1 MRQTILTA
9 AAACCGFLA
18 VLTAALFLP
27 QGSLEP
33 RLTLLF
39 KLLTLLLGF
48 ALFAVLLLFGRRRQL
63 QNERIRYNHSLFCAI
78 TENLDEGI
86 AVLTGADRL
95 EVSNARFLQLLDIKS
110 PADAGCSAADILP
123 ENIYRFTAEARRTS
137 GFGSGPPA
145 SQIVAF
151 GQAYLNVHVFPLSGT
166 GRTGAYALI
175 LQDCTKYIL
184 MEENLTGQL
193 EEAHHRMDAKASFL
207 ANVSHELKTPLNAIF
222 GLNHIL
228 EETELD
234 DYQREL
240 VSKIG
245 ISSDCLNERINDML
259 DLSELKKGSFH
270 PKVSSFRLQ
279 DMMDSLYS
287 KYSRPAAH
295 KHILLMENYHFEPE
309 LCICLDRS
317 RVEQILSN
325 LIGNACKFTEVG
337 YVRISVS
344 VLQESKSSVTL
355 KFVVED
361 TGIGILEEEIPNIF
375 KDFYQS
381 ENYLTK
387 QYQGTGIGLPI
398 CKYLAEKMGGTLN
411 AKSRRGLG
419 SSFIFTIT
427 APKHPI
433 EAEEALSSP
442 LDLQGHGE
450 KVLVVEDAPLNYE
463 VVSTL
468 LAKVNIAC
476 HHAASGPE
484 ALSICEEAGD
494 HYYKAIFMDIHMPVM
509 DGYETARRLK
519 KMGYQTP
526 IIALTATSMDA
537 KTQRETQDL
546 FCDFVF
552 KPFKYTQLYNALSP
566 YIDSLPPVQDP
577 CPAPPAEQDSEAS
590 IDARETGSQTMDSG
604 SHVRKTKL
612 PYIGRDIAIE
622 NMGGSRELYEKH
634 LTKFKKTYA
643 GSCDQLRDYL
653 KEGDRIEAKRLAHS
667 VKGLAAT
674 LGLAQLARSAEILE
688 FAITDGIEHLQA
700 EVDAFDGS
708 LAKALED

>member
-1 MRQTILTA
+1 MRQTIFA
-9 AAACCGFLA
+9 AATAFCGFLA
-18 VLTAALFLP
+18 ILIAVLFLP
-27 QGSLEP
+27 HNSLDP
-33 RLTLLF
+33 RLAFLF
-39 KLLTLLLGF
+39 KILTLLLGF
-48 ALFAVLLLFGRRRQL
+48 ALFAALLLFGRRKQL
-63 QNERIRYNHSLFCAI
+63 QNERMQHNHSLLCTI

-86 AVLTGADRL
+86 AVLTGADHF
-95 EVSNARFLQLLDIKS
+95 EVSNTRFLQLLGICAAIGKGS
-110 PADAGCSAADILP
+110 RAADILP
-123 ENIYRFTAEARRTS
+123 ENIYRFTSEARRSPELGS
-137 GFGSGPPA
+137 GFPA
-145 SQIVAF
+145 SRIFAF
-151 GQAYLNVHVFPLSGT
+151 KQAYLNVHVFPISGER
-166 GRTGAYALI
+166 RTGSYALI

-184 MEENLTGQL
+184 MEEDLTGRL
-193 EEAHHRMDAKASFL
+193 KEARHRMDAKASL
-207 ANVSHELKTPLNAIF
+207 LSNVSHELKTPLNAIF

-228 EETELD
+228 EETDLN

-259 DLSELKKGSFH
+259 DLSELKKGSFSQ
-270 PKVSSFRLQ
+270 KVSIFRLR
-279 DMMDSLYS
+279 DMMDSLYN
-287 KYSRPAAH
+287 KYSKPASH
-295 KHILLMENYHFEPE
+295 KHIVLMENYRFDPE
-309 LCICLDRS
+309 LCICADRS

-344 VLQESKSSVTL
+344 ILKEDESNVTL
-355 KFVVED
+355 EFMVED
-361 TGIGILEEEIPNIF
+361 TGIGIHNEEIPNIF

-398 CKYLAEKMGGTLN
+398 CKYLAEKMGGTLS
-411 AKSRRGLG
+411 AKSRKGFG
-419 SSFIFTIT
+419 SSFMFAIT
-427 APKHPI
+427 APKHSI
-433 EAEEALSSP
+433 EAEESLSSP
-442 LDLQGHGE
+442 LDLHGHGE

-468 LAKVNIAC
+468 LAKVNIDC

-484 ALSICEEAGD
+484 ALSMCEEAGD

-537 KTQRETQDL
+537 KMQQENQDL

-552 KPFKYTQLYNALSP
+552 KPFKHTQLYNALSP
-566 YIDSLPPVQDP
+566 YIDSLPPIQEPSPEPLVGQG
-577 CPAPPAEQDSEAS
+577 SEALTCPQE
-590 IDARETGSQTMDSG
+590 ETPQGLGCSY
-604 SHVRKTKL
+604 HVRKTKL
-612 PYIGRDIAIE
+612 PYIGRDMAIE
-622 NMGGSRELYEKH
+622 NMGGSQELYEKH
-634 LTKFKKTYA
+634 LAKFKRTYV
-643 GSCDQLRDYL
+643 GSCDQIRDYL
-653 KEGDRIEAKRLAHS
+653 KEGDRLEAKRLAHS

-688 FAITDGIEHLQA
+688 FAITDGIEQLQA

-708 LAKALED
+708 LARALKD